1 MSDPTLDDIDRA
13 ILDLLQEDARIANAE
28 IARRVDLAPSAIF
41 QRIRKLE
48 EKGVIRGYHARLDP
62 KVLGHGLMAFVM
74 LRTGEGA
81 RGPEVRRKLAAIP
94 EIVEVHRVVG
104 EDCFFTK
111 VRVADTD
118 ALGRLLDDEIQS
130 ISEVASTRTTI
141 VVQTEKETF
150 ALPLRAPALV

>member
-1 MSDPTLDDIDRA
+1 MLDDIDRA
-13 ILDLLQEDARIANAE
+13 ILELLQEDARIANAE
-28 IARRVDLAPSAIF
+28 IARRVDLAPSAVF

-48 EKGVIRGYHARLDP
+48 DRGVIQGYHARLDP
-62 KVLGHGLMAFVM
+62 RALGHGLMAFVM

-81 RGPEVRRKLAAIP
+81 RGPVVRKKLAGIP

-104 EDCFFTK
+104 EDCFFIK

-118 ALGRLLDDEIQS
+118 TLGRLLDDEIQA
-130 ISEVASTRTTI
+130 IPDVASTRTTI

-150 ALPLRAPALV
+150 AVPIPSLKTA